1 MQRHF
6 YDDDLSSANI
16 IINIIII
23 SVISVDKLSNHIA
36 NCIPYCKTLNV
47 EQVSSG
53 TIAIFN
59 LLCFILVKNVY
70 RYFLKYLY

>member
-23 SVISVDKLSNHIA
+23 SVISVDKLSNHEDLKI
-36 NCIPYCKTLNV
+36 V
-47 EQVSSG
+47 VDFFV
-53 TIAIFN
+53 TIII
-59 LLCFILVKNVY
+59 ILKE
-70 RYFLKYLY
+70 